1 MRKICKIKFS
11 KTEKTGNLEAA
22 VLKLHK
28 FYHFM
33 ILLKNAIKIFAVAK
47 LPQPAE
53 LLKSLNDRQFH
64 ILLKFKELKE
74 PIQFEL
80 NYHMS
85 INNCQAIQKSCIDRK
100 SNAWFTL
107 GPESK
112 ILVSLGRS
120 RFQIT

>member
-1 MRKICKIKFS
+1 M
-11 KTEKTGNLEAA
+11 
-22 VLKLHK
+22 
-28 FYHFM
+28 
-33 ILLKNAIKIFAVAK
+33 AK
-47 LPQPAE
+47 LLQPTE

-64 ILLKFKELKE
+64 ILLKFKELKQ

-100 SNAWFTL
+100 YNAWFTL

-112 ILVSLGRS
+112 TLVSLGGHKLVNDRQS
-120 RFQIT
+120 EFRVSSELIMYKLSHNMSIEKFQAIQN